1 MITAPARSG
10 RRIPVAIRAIVI
22 GLVVAAAGVAPWAG
36 VAGHRGLAGWNLAVA
51 AQIPWAAAPMALY
64 LWLYWRYLGG
74 AGWPRATSEARRVG
88 LRARNVPGAAWRLAL
103 AGGLVGLAASLPL
116 TAIMGRLF
124 VLPHEA
130 VRTVAPAGMP
140 PATVVVLLVM
150 SAIVAGVVEE
160 AAYRGYMQGAIER
173 RHGPVLAILITGTV
187 FGLGHYNHHPA
198 ATLMML
204 PYYVWITAV
213 YGGLA
218 TATRSILPGL
228 VLHAGGDVLSM
239 VRAWSTGK
247 AEWEPS
253 TTAIPHLV
261 WDTGIDAD
269 FVRPVVVFG
278 VLAVLMTLIYAWL
291 ARVSQASIVP
301 TTEAGECRR

>member
-1 MITAPARSG
+1 MITALARSW
-10 RRIPVAIRAIVI
+10 RRIPAVVRAIVI

-36 VAGHRGLAGWNLAVA
+36 VAGHRGLVGWNLAVA

-74 AGWPRATSEARRVG
+74 AGWPRATSEARRLG
-88 LRARNVPGAAWRLAL
+88 LRARHVSGAAWGLAL
-103 AGGLVGLAASLPL
+103 IGGLVGLAASLPL

-130 VRTVAPAGMP
+130 ERTMAPAGMP
-140 PATVVVLLVM
+140 PATVVVLLIM

-160 AAYRGYMQGAIER
+160 AAYRGYLQGAIER

-198 ATLMML
+198 ATVMMS
-204 PYYVWITAV
+204 PYYVWISAV

-218 TATRSILPGL
+218 AATRSILPGL

-239 VRAWSTGK
+239 VREWSAGK

-253 TTAIPHLV
+253 TIATPHLV

-269 FVRPVVVFG
+269 FVRPVIVFG

-291 ARVSQASIVP
+291 ARVRPASAVP
-301 TTEAGECRR
+301 AKEAGQCSR